1 VTVVSMSHLKAH
13 LELWLGGD
21 PLARPRF
28 LVQGEWP
35 TDHPAELYAAGQTV
49 DVIACPSELAVR
61 EELVRDRP
69 DDRPLVLIT
78 PVERV
83 GADVLARLAKRG
95 PLSLSPA
102 AAMLQ
107 TFGVSSAEARVT
119 QDRWLVDAL
128 VESAPAGGYTRTGA
142 RQLTYDRAWHELLHA
157 RYGIA
162 IDDGLQ
168 ELLAWAQTDAAGRLA
183 GLSADEYEALSDRV
197 SVLAPGS
204 RGVLA
209 AVRNG
214 TGQRAVELGILAGVL
229 ADAPAGDA
237 RGASRSQ
244 FGLPLGGLAFDED
257 DARAWA
263 RASERLVTDGLVFD
277 EASVIARLT
286 NVADLVTQVGAE
298 SLVGRHPLL
307 FAGLDQRLDDLASA
321 LGTQRKRP
329 TPAGLDKVES
339 AADAVGDHELA
350 GRRGVD
356 VLATMVVRLVR
367 WLRSDEP
374 AGASFVSAARAYADV
389 AAYADWARIDLR
401 ERGSTGRLGSEIS
414 KLLQV
419 VDERRAREEKAYATS
434 LAAWTEHAAPTD
446 ELMGVE
452 HVLDRVVA
460 PLASAQPVLLIV
472 LDGLSHRVAARLRED
487 LSRTDWLEMR
497 RTQHRHRPSVV
508 SVLPSATTYSR
519 TSLLTGML
527 KTGGQSDEKSGF
539 REHPGL
545 TAAGSSTRAPELFH
559 KADLTAGHGGLAPP
573 VLDAIAADGRVV
585 GVVVNAI
592 DDHLG
597 RDDQLTA
604 PWSVKHIRPL
614 EKLLDAAREAGR
626 LVVIASDHGHVLER
640 DGTKRPSGG
649 EGGERWRSAATEAD
663 DGEVLVEG
671 PRVLAPG
678 GRAILA
684 VDEQVRYAP
693 RKHGYHGGGSA
704 QETLAPL
711 LVLRTIGASNPDG
724 WTEAPYDPPQ
734 WWLGA
739 AVPEVAVVPDP
750 ALAPAVVESAPV
762 AASIFDLLST
772 DATWID
778 ALVASPRFAEQ
789 RQRAARASLPE
800 ERIRVILRAL
810 DAQNGRASSASLARA
825 TGIPPTRLPGAV
837 AALRQLLN
845 VEGYAVLTTDD
856 EASTVV
862 LDRALLETQ
871 FELETT

>member
-1 VTVVSMSHLKAH
+1 MTVVSTSHLKAH
-13 LELWLGGD
+13 LELWLGGE
-21 PLARPRF
+21 PLPRPRF

-35 TDHPAELYAAGQTV
+35 TDHPAELYAAGQPV
-49 DVIACPSELAVR
+49 DVVACPSELAVR
-61 EELVRDRP
+61 EELVRERP
-69 DDRPLVLIT
+69 DDRALVLIT

-83 GADVLARLAKRG
+83 GADVVARLAKRG

-107 TFGVSSAEARVT
+107 TFGVASAEARVT

-128 VESAPAGGYTRTGA
+128 VESSPPGGYPRTGA
-142 RQLTYDRAWHELLHA
+142 RQLTYDRAWHELLQA
-157 RYGIA
+157 RYEIT
-162 IDDGLQ
+162 IDDGLP
-168 ELLAWAQTDAAGRLA
+168 ELLMWAQTDAAGRLA
-183 GLSADEYEALSDRV
+183 GLPADEFAVLSDRV

-204 RGVLA
+204 TGVLA

-214 TGQRAVELGILAGVL
+214 IGQRVVELGILAGVL

-237 RGASRSQ
+237 RGASRSR
-244 FGLPLGGLAFDED
+244 FGQLLGGLAFDA
-257 DARAWA
+257 DAARTWA
-263 RASERLVTDGLVFD
+263 VASGRIVTGGLASD
-277 EASVIARLT
+277 EPSVLERLT
-286 NVADLVTQVGAE
+286 NVADLVMQVGAE

-307 FAGLDQRLDDLASA
+307 FSGLDQRLDDLASA
-321 LGTQRKRP
+321 LAASRKRP
-329 TPAGLDKVES
+329 APAALEKVEV
-339 AADAVGDHELA
+339 AADAVGDHRLA

-367 WLRSDEP
+367 WLGSDEP
-374 AGASFVSAARAYADV
+374 GSSSFVASARAYADI

-401 ERGSTGRLGSEIS
+401 ERGSTGRLGGEIT
-414 KLLQV
+414 KLLQL
-419 VDERRAREEKAYATS
+419 VDERRAREELAFAHS
-434 LAAWTEHAAPTD
+434 LAAWTAHAAPTD

-460 PLASAQPVLLIV
+460 PLASSQPVLLIV

-487 LSRTDWLEMR
+487 LARTDWVELR
-497 RTQHRHRPSVV
+497 RADHRHRPSVV
-508 SVLPSATTYSR
+508 SVLPSVTTYSR
-519 TSLLTGML
+519 TSLLTGSL
-527 KTGGQSDEKSGF
+527 QSGGQADEKRGF
-539 REHPGL
+539 EEHTAL
-545 TAAGSSTRAPELFH
+545 RAAGSSTRPPELFH
-559 KADLTAGHGGLAPP
+559 KGDLTAGHGGLAPS
-573 VLDAIAADGRVV
+573 VLDAITADGRVV
-585 GVVVNAI
+585 GAVVNAI
-592 DDHLG
+592 DDHLS

-604 PWSVKHIRPL
+604 PWSVQHIRPL
-614 EKLLDAAREAGR
+614 EKLLDAARDAGR

-640 DGTKRPSGG
+640 DGTKRPNGG
-649 EGGERWRSAATEAD
+649 EGGERWRSATTAPD

-678 GRAILA
+678 GRAVLA

-739 AVPEVAVVPDP
+739 AVPEVAVLP
-750 ALAPAVVESAPV
+750 APAGVPTVVAPAPV
-762 AASIFDLLST
+762 AASLFDLLST
-772 DATWID
+772 DTSWID
-778 ALVASPRFAEQ
+778 GLLASSRFAEQ
-789 RQRAARASLPE
+789 RQRAAGARLQD
-800 ERIRVILRAL
+800 ERIRLILQAL
-810 DAQNGRASSASLARA
+810 EAQNGRASSGSLAQA

-845 VEGYAVLTTDD
+845 VEGYPVLRTDD
-856 EASTVV
+856 EAGTVV

-871 FELETT
+871 FELKSS